1 MSETEFSNPQ
11 SNPPS
16 PPINK
21 GRMGGFLNDP
31 ILRVS
36 GLKKR
41 FDKNGGEV
49 NVLKGI
55 DLTVE
60 QNDFITIMGPSGA
73 GKSTFLH
80 ILGTLD
86 KPTEGDIFFRGQNV
100 RTFSE
105 DEASRFRNEKVGFVF
120 QFYHLLQDF
129 NVIEN
134 IMIPLMI
141 RRIAETEAAAR
152 AERFLEIMGLAGRRS
167 HKPGELSGGEQ
178 QRVAIAR
185 ALVNEP
191 ELILADEPTGNLDRK
206 TGREVLNYILSVNE
220 KLKSTLVLV
229 THDPEIGCI
238 GKRRFNMVDGELFLL

>member
-1 MSETEFSNPQ
+1 MNE
-11 SNPPS
+11 
-16 PPINK
+16 PI
-21 GRMGGFLNDP
+21 MT
-31 ILRVS
+31 VS

-41 FDKNGGEV
+41 FNKNGLEV

-55 DLTVE
+55 DLTIN
-60 QNDFITIMGPSGA
+60 QRDFITIMGPSGA

-80 ILGTLD
+80 ILGALD
-86 KPTEGDIFFRGQNV
+86 AATEGEIHFRGQNV
-100 RTFSE
+100 REYTE
-105 DEASRFRNEKVGFVF
+105 DESSIFMNEKIGFVF

-141 RRIAETEAAAR
+141 RRINEAEALKKAEA
-152 AERFLEIMGLAGRRS
+152 FLEIMGLTNRRN
-167 HKPGELSGGEQ
+167 HRPGELSGGEQ

-220 KLKSTLVLV
+220 RLASTLVLV
-229 THDPEIGCI
+229 THDPEIGSI
-238 GKRRFNMVDGELFLL
+238 GTRKFNMVDGELFQL